1 MTIANLIPETVAKLT
16 DPDLYWDDTL
26 KGFGLNVRLDAGG
39 KIRRSWIIQYRIGK
53 QQRKF
58 RIGDAIK
65 LTAKQAR
72 KEAEKLF
79 AQIELGQDPQG
90 EKQAKREADQG
101 PPALTLRDALEKY
114 VEMKEAEVREGTYPE
129 NSLTITKLYLLR
141 LQYFGPIHKVDINE
155 VTTQAVAARFHAIRQ
170 ASSDTTAGRARAQ
183 LSAAFVRLMQEGIAD
198 ANPCIGTR
206 GQAERSERD
215 RVLNADELR
224 AVWRAC
230 DDTDFGKIV
239 RLLILTGCRREEIGG
254 LMWSEV
260 DLDAGTI
267 KLPKERTKNG
277 CAHTLTLP
285 KMAVDILASVP
296 RMVGRDYLFGERSI
310 GFRSWQV
317 QKARFKD
324 GVSEPW
330 KLHDLRRTVATGMA
344 EHDIAE
350 PHIIEATLN
359 HTSGHEGGI
368 AGIYNRA
375 KYAPEAQG
383 PLEARSRAAAACRDH
398 CQHRP
403 QRSALPSMPARVQSA
418 HEQAAEAA
426 SPAADNRRRGAVGQR
441 SRQAQRAAF

>member
-267 KLPKERTKNG
+267 KLAEGAHQERMRPYAHATEDGGGYSRLGAANG
-277 CAHTLTLP
+277 RPRLP
-285 KMAVDILASVP
+285 VRRAINRLSVVAST
-296 RMVGRDYLFGERSI
+296 E
-310 GFRSWQV
+310 
-317 QKARFKD
+317 
-324 GVSEPW
+324 
-330 KLHDLRRTVATGMA
+330 
-344 EHDIAE
+344 
-350 PHIIEATLN
+350 
-359 HTSGHEGGI
+359 
-368 AGIYNRA
+368 
-375 KYAPEAQG
+375 G
-383 PLEARSRAAAACRDH
+383 PLQGWRQRAVEA
-398 CQHRP
+398 P
-403 QRSALPSMPARVQSA
+403 RSAPHSG
-418 HEQAAEAA
+418 
-426 SPAADNRRRGAVGQR
+426 NRHG
-441 SRQAQRAAF
+441 RA